1 MLQTLSKL
9 GFGEEQDVSYLLTPI
24 TNVNNVIGIVFEN
37 KDSKVTYINSRL
49 SELGD
54 QSNYLFRKMRGGRPG
69 LFLTGTIPRQDII
82 KINEIDDTEFIRKKI
97 LWFPHGKLVSDTNT
111 VLFNTLTDYRMN
123 ELIGIFEEFKIENRG
138 RDIAKDVI
146 DLLTG
151 MEPRKTLLT
160 VMIREQGNTQFVG
173 QIDDYVEFF
182 RRGTLASRDNKKNK
196 IDAKEKSQEEGE
208 LLVCNICNKQSLIYP
223 FSESPLPFFFSKKTH
238 FFDNTNIAKSFPLC
252 EICYS
257 QLQRGINFVQDNL
270 DYNISSVQLDSN
282 KFVESGINFWL
293 IPTLDNPQFLLKF
306 KGELGSNRLYYLNSL
321 KELCSTL
328 TLISTFDYEKRQD
341 NVESFLRFSALYYTK
356 DRAAFGLMRVL
367 NHVQG
372 IYPEQLQKLLE
383 VKERIDQSYPF
394 QHIRGEQFF
403 IGLPLLVTFYKN
415 IKPQWQSQV
424 ISILNR
430 MFTGQQIPIEEIIKN
445 IRIRIRESLR
455 ESKDLQ
461 IMSRIALMGLMLLE
475 YVTSLNN
482 NNNESMGNSDSNILM
497 LNLSTYEI
505 KHTEKFIS
513 SHKSLLSDE
522 TRQGIFAAGVTVAIL
537 LYVQEDRYGKV
548 GPYWKQL
555 GRLDLDLQKVR
566 GFFHSVKSHLG
577 LYKIRDYD
585 AIINYLAV
593 KYIIDLSSP
602 ITKDTISYIFTLG
615 LSFGYMLANKNL
627 KDNGEEEVN

>member
-1 MLQTLSKL
+1 M
-9 GFGEEQDVSYLLTPI
+9 
-24 TNVNNVIGIVFEN
+24 
-37 KDSKVTYINSRL
+37 
-49 SELGD
+49 
-54 QSNYLFRKMRGGRPG
+54 
-69 LFLTGTIPRQDII
+69 
-82 KINEIDDTEFIRKKI
+82 
-97 LWFPHGKLVSDTNT
+97 
-111 VLFNTLTDYRMN
+111 
-123 ELIGIFEEFKIENRG
+123 
-138 RDIAKDVI
+138 
-146 DLLTG
+146 
-151 MEPRKTLLT
+151 
-160 VMIREQGNTQFVG
+160 
-173 QIDDYVEFF
+173 
-182 RRGTLASRDNKKNK
+182 
-196 IDAKEKSQEEGE
+196 
-208 LLVCNICNKQSLIYP
+208 
-223 FSESPLPFFFSKKTH
+223 
-238 FFDNTNIAKSFPLC
+238 
-252 EICYS
+252 
-257 QLQRGINFVQDNL
+257 
-270 DYNISSVQLDSN
+270 
-282 KFVESGINFWL
+282 
-293 IPTLDNPQFLLKF
+293 
-306 KGELGSNRLYYLNSL
+306 
-321 KELCSTL
+321 
-328 TLISTFDYEKRQD
+328 
-341 NVESFLRFSALYYTK
+341 YYTK

-566 GFFHSVKSHLG
+566 AFFHSVKSHLG

-585 AIINYLAV
+585 VIINYLAV

-602 ITKDTISYIFTLG
+602 ITKDTISYIFTFG